1 MIRARRNFAARP
13 VPFSHFKL
21 GFIGQFAVDHVG
33 AIIDRP
39 CMKILRIRIDFGEFE
54 RMCRG
59 GRSLSAPTISTV
71 HGATNYNLK
80 IVKHIHSNKKTDTFR
95 CPFFDLKITS

>member
-1 MIRARRNFAARP
+1 MRTIKNRRLKGRRFFA
-13 VPFSHFKL
+13 VDFKL
-21 GFIGQFAVDHVG
+21 GFIVQFAVDHVG

-59 GRSLSAPTISTV
+59 GRSLSAPTISTEGRTDSLWG
-71 HGATNYNLK
+71 GAGTQGFAAHL
-80 IVKHIHSNKKTDTFR
+80 ISHLR
-95 CPFFDLKITS
+95 